1 MARAQKRENRS
12 LVSPLLIPLHHSFL
26 VQFSGELSVPAENMI
41 HTTSMCECV
50 CGTGGEKGSESRES
64 LFARLLLLLL
74 LSWLISWQ
82 GSWCSAQAGCSEG
95 SRVQSVHVCLS
106 VCSFVCDHNFSELL
120 CLGVCVFV
128 CVCDA
133 FICGNCLPLYK
144 GRGLVEN
151 E

>member
-106 VCSFVCDHNFSELL
+106 VCSFVCDHNFGELL
-120 CLGVCVFV
+120 CLGVCVCV